1 MTTAFSTDQIAAD
14 FLQPEGDSQ
23 PRLLVMMEGHL
34 VDIVKAIPR
43 LLTQLGKGGK
53 RGPKLNAETAFKIR
67 QRVAAGESKEVLA
80 QEFCVRLA
88 TVENI
93 LANRSYPESASA

>member
-1 MTTAFSTDQIAAD
+1 MTTAAPSDNVAAD

-23 PRLLVMMEGHL
+23 PRLLIMMEGNL
-34 VDIVKAIPR
+34 EDIVKAIPR

-53 RGPKLNAETAFKIR
+53 RGPKLNAETAATIR
-67 QRVAAGESKEVLA
+67 RRVAAGESKEVLA
-80 QEFCVRLA
+80 QEFCVKLA

-93 LANRSYPESASA
+93 LANRSYPEDTSA